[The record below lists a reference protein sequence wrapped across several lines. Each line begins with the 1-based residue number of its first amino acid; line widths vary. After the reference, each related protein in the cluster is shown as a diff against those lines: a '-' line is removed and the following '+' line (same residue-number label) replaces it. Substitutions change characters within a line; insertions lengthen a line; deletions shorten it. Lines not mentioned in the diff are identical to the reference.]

1 MISVAILGYKGFLGS
16 AINKVFSKDKKI
28 NLLRID
34 RKKFENIEDNSI
46 KCNFVINCS
55 MPSKRFWAENN
66 PELDFIETVKKTKRI
81 ISKFPFSKL
90 IHISSISARTQTHL
104 IYGKNKKKAEDL
116 INLKKNLV
124 FRLGPLYGD
133 NLSKGVIIDI
143 LKGNKVFV
151 SKDSK
156 YAFTHIDW
164 VAQIIKNNLNMKGLV
179 EVGANG
185 FIEVGNLARILN
197 SNSSFEGERDDQTF
211 KKIFSDT
218 PDAIEVIEYA
228 KNLKI

>member
-1 MISVAILGYKGFLGS
+1 MISVAILGYKGFFGS
-16 AINKVFSKDKKI
+16 AINKIFSKDKKI

-34 RKKFENIEDNSI
+34 RERFKNIEDNSI
-46 KCNFVINCS
+46 KCDFVINCS

-66 PELDFIETVKKTKRI
+66 PELDYVETVKKTKSI

-90 IHISSISARTQTHL
+90 IQISSISAKTQTHM
-104 IYGKNKKKAEDL
+104 IYGKNKKTAEDL
-116 INLKKNLV
+116 INQKKNLV
-124 FRLGPLYGD
+124 LRLGPLYGD

-156 YAFTHIDW
+156 YAFTNIDW
-164 VAQIIKNNLNMKGLV
+164 IAQIIKNNLDMTGMV
-179 EVGANG
+179 EIGASG
-185 FIEVGNLARILN
+185 FLEVGNLARILK

-218 PDAIEVIEYA
+218 PDASEVIEFA